1 MTPKAQATKESICKL
16 HFIKLKTFKRTASTK
31 RKDKPQ
37 NGSKHFQ
44 IIYVI
49 KDLPVKYVRALKR
62 KQSENKSLLQRGFL
76 GGSVVES
83 SPVSARDAGSI
94 SRKIPHAA
102 EQLSPRTTTNEPE
115 LSAPELLSQPSTA
128 LEWHLRSSCATIIE
142 AHTPYSP
149 CSAPREAPVMSP
161 HTTATEW
168 RPTCRHQ
175 RKACATTKTQNSQE
189 QILKNSKLLQVNN
202 KKTIQ
207 LKSGKRM

>member
-76 GGSVVES
+76 GGSVAGERGLHS
-83 SPVSARDAGSI
+83 FLKECWSGTAARGLTDLGSAGPMTKVK
-94 SRKIPHAA
+94 SRVPHPLP
-102 EQLSPRTTTNEPE
+102 LSLP
-115 LSAPELLSQPSTA
+115 TA
-128 LEWHLRSSCATIIE
+128 LSFWHRVGAQASLRMLFLFFKLMHFFHSLIAWS
-142 AHTPYSP
+142 
-149 CSAPREAPVMSP
+149 
-161 HTTATEW
+161 
-168 RPTCRHQ
+168 
-175 RKACATTKTQNSQE
+175 KAAQE
-189 QILKNSKLLQVNN
+189 MLLN
-202 KKTIQ
+202 K
-207 LKSGKRM
+207 